1 MDVLCFK
8 GFVLSALFLSFT
20 KLGRPLIFLYNK
32 LSREV
37 KAVAKLEEGGA
48 YGVIII
54 DNRKPNERSSHVVH
68 YGRITA
74 NVIVWYIDYQSNSLS
89 C

>member
-1 MDVLCFK
+1 M
-8 GFVLSALFLSFT
+8 
-20 KLGRPLIFLYNK
+20 
-32 LSREV
+32 
-37 KAVAKLEEGGA
+37 AKLEEGGA

-74 NVIVWYIDYQSNSLS
+74 NAIVWYIDYQSNSLS